1 MVKGQVPGKT
11 KVTFYIVEDLAR
23 DLRVAAAYQGRRQST
38 LLEEALRQYLK
49 GIKKKGRKE
58 G

>member
-1 MVKGQVPGKT
+1 MVKVQVTGKV

-23 DLRVAAAYQGRRQST
+23 DLRVEAAYQGRPQST